1 VGFWR
6 SLWNWPGLY
15 PVSGRRS
22 APFGA
27 EHTLRSLSVAF
38 GFVAGVLLTVL
49 VGLMWMHFAQPTPAV
64 SREVNAPAILH
75 QIEGLQQLVSVKST
89 VQKVVGLE
97 EKKYP
102 LGAERILLFVQAE
115 VLAGVDLAELT
126 PANVQV
132 FPARRVRI
140 NLPSP
145 RILQTVIDDKQTKV
159 WDRSITWWTPW
170 VPYNPDLERQARL
183 AALDEIDKA
192 AIEGGILDLARRNA
206 ETTIRE
212 FLESTGVKASV
223 ASTT

>member
-1 VGFWR
+1 MR
-6 SLWNWPGLY
+6 SR
-15 PVSGRRS
+15 SG
-22 APFGA
+22 
-27 EHTLRSLSVAF
+27 AF

-49 VGLMWMHFAQPTPAV
+49 VGVVWIHFAHPTPAV
-64 SREVNAPAILH
+64 SQVNAPAILH

-102 LGAERILLFVQAE
+102 LGAERILLFVQAQ

-132 FPARRVRI
+132 FSARRVRI

-206 ETTIRE
+206 ETAIRE
-212 FLESTGVKASV
+212 FLETTGVKASV
-223 ASTT
+223 ASAT

>member
-1 VGFWR
+1 VVHRESKEFQAEELTIAKGGLKIKQTDLPADAEPFTPD
-6 SLWNWPGLY
+6 SVKPGKNGT
-15 PVSGRRS
+15 PDFSG
-22 APFGA
+22 
-27 EHTLRSLSVAF
+27 T
-38 GFVAGVLLTVL
+38 
-49 VGLMWMHFAQPTPAV
+49 GL
-64 SREVNAPAILH
+64 I
-75 QIEGLQQLVSVKST
+75 QQLVSVKST

-102 LGAERILLFVQAE
+102 LGAERILLFVQAQ

-192 AIEGGILDLARRNA
+192 AIEGGILDLARGNA
-206 ETTIRE
+206 ETAIRE
-212 FLESTGVKASV
+212 LLETTGVKASV
-223 ASTT
+223 ASAT

>member
-1 VGFWR
+1 
-6 SLWNWPGLY
+6 
-15 PVSGRRS
+15 VSGRRS
-22 APFGA
+22 ATFGA
-27 EHTLRSLSVAF
+27 EDTLRSLSAAF

-49 VGLMWMHFAQPTPAV
+49 VGVMWMHFARPTPGV
-64 SREVNAPAILH
+64 SSEVNAPAILH
-75 QIEGLQQLVSVKST
+75 QIEGLQELVSVKST

-102 LGAERILLFVQAE
+102 LGAERILLFVQAD

-140 NLPSP
+140 NLPPP

-206 ETTIRE
+206 ETAIRE
-212 FLESTGVKASV
+212 FLETTGVKASV